1 MRYTVVY
8 DRTAQNYGAYVP
20 HLPVVVI
27 VADTFA
33 ELEQE
38 ARSAIAFHLEGTE
51 REGEPFEVE
60 LVADADYDGDMITLD
75 GKRIPAKVAPSATGA

>member
-1 MRYTVVY
+1 MRYIVVY
-8 DRTAQNYGAYVP
+8 EQGESNVSAYVP
-20 HLPVVVI
+20 HLPVVII
-27 VADTFA
+27 VADAFA

-51 REGEPFEVE
+51 REGEPFEVD